1 MLQSLKRMPVR
12 GHLNNFILI
21 NFDQCNIG
29 LNIQEIL

>member
-1 MLQSLKRMPVR
+1 MPVR